1 LILGLLDS
9 PNESFYYRMEESK
22 MSCRLSTLMFLVI
35 GFLAMTPQRAV
46 PQELLTQKV
55 VSLDMAQAIAQGALS
70 TCRAG
75 GFHVSISVIDDGGTL
90 KAFMRDDGAGLG
102 SVEVSRRKAY
112 TALIFRRTSAETAK
126 IWASTTPVPI
136 IPGTVALS
144 GGVPIKAGNE
154 VIGAIGI
161 SGAPDGDKEMVC
173 ANAGISR
180 VADKLK

>member
-1 LILGLLDS
+1 MVHRRSIFVG
-9 PNESFYYRMEESK
+9 
-22 MSCRLSTLMFLVI
+22 LVI
-35 GFLAMTPQRAV
+35 YSLAVLVPRAV

-55 VSLDMAQAIAQGALS
+55 MSLDMAQTIVQEALA
-70 TCRAG
+70 TCRADN
-75 GFHVSISVIDDGGTL
+75 FHVSISVIDGGGTL
-90 KAFMRDDGAGLG
+90 KAFLRDDGAGLG

-136 IPGTVALS
+136 IEGTVALA
-144 GGVPIKAGNE
+144 GGVPIKAGND

-161 SGAPDGDKEMVC
+161 SGAPDGEKEVKC
-173 ANAGISR
+173 ANAGIAR

>member
-1 LILGLLDS
+1 MFHRLTTLVCVVICLFTLPL
-9 PNESFYYRMEESK
+9 RM
-22 MSCRLSTLMFLVI
+22 
-35 GFLAMTPQRAV
+35 AV

-55 VSLDMAQAIAQGALS
+55 MSLDMAQAIAQGALA

-75 GFHVSISVIDDGGTL
+75 GFHVSISVIDGSGVL

-136 IPGTVALS
+136 IEGTVALA
-144 GGVPIKAGNE
+144 GGVPIKAGND

-161 SGAPDGDKEMVC
+161 SGAPDGDKEQTC
-173 ANAGISR
+173 ANAGIAL

>member
-1 LILGLLDS
+1 
-9 PNESFYYRMEESK
+9 
-22 MSCRLSTLMFLVI
+22 MSCRLSTSMSLVI
-35 GFLAMTPQRAV
+35 GLLAMTSESAV

-55 VSLDMAQAIAQGALS
+55 MSLDLAQAIAQGALS
-70 TCRAG
+70 TCRAE
-75 GFHVSISVIDDGGTL
+75 GFHVSISVIDGGGAL

-112 TALIFRRTSAETAK
+112 TALIFRRPSAETAK
-126 IWASTTPVPI
+126 IWAATTPVPI
-136 IPGTVALS
+136 IEGTVALS
-144 GGVPIKAGNE
+144 GGVPIKAGND

-161 SGAPDGDKEMVC
+161 SGAPDGDKEMAC

>member
-1 LILGLLDS
+1 
-9 PNESFYYRMEESK
+9 

-55 VSLDMAQAIAQGALS
+55 MSLDMAQAIAQGALS

-161 SGAPDGDKEMVC
+161 SGAPDGDREMAC

>member
-1 LILGLLDS
+1 MEMLLRLGTS
-9 PNESFYYRMEESK
+9 I
-22 MSCRLSTLMFLVI
+22 FLVTC
-35 GFLAMTPQRAV
+35 LLVMTSERTV
-46 PQELLTQKV
+46 PQELLMQKV
-55 VSLDMAQAIAQGALS
+55 MSLDMAQAIAQGALAS
-70 TCRAG
+70 CRTD
-75 GFHVSISVIDDGGTL
+75 GFHVSISVIDGSGVL

-126 IWASTTPVPI
+126 VWASMSPVPI
-136 IPGTVALS
+136 IEGTVALS
-144 GGVPIKAGNE
+144 GGVPIKAGID

-161 SGAPDGDKEMVC
+161 SGAPDGDKEMAC